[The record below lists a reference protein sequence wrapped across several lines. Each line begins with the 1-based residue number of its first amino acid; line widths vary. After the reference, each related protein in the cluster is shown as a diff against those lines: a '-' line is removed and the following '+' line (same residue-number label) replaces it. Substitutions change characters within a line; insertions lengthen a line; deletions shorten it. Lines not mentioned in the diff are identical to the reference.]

1 MCSAWTIDKLC
12 QLIALQNEI
21 IQAQAAALAQL
32 DAEIMA
38 DEIAE
43 TEKQKEML
51 L

>member
-1 MCSAWTIDKLC
+1 MIDAQVVAALC
-12 QLIALQNEI
+12 NIVQRQSQI

-32 DAEIMA
+32 DAEVMA